1 MIYMK
6 TQKGTF
12 CKCSHNFIFL
22 LFSLSDDAS
31 SDAAVVGTE
40 CMSDYVVVS
49 K

>member
-22 LFSLSDDAS
+22 LFSLSD
-31 SDAAVVGTE
+31 SDTEDNPVVGVI
-40 CMSDYVVVS
+40 CMEDYVVVS